1 MNEYVKQSIDGR
13 KMAFSSAY
21 ELTDVYKKKVDE
33 LFKRI
38 EEFGKDCT
46 DAMDF
51 ETKFMASPLNT
62 EYTNLFTEVASNC
75 KYILP
80 PPVDNPDVKSDKEQV
95 VDEVLSDAKYIAR
108 EISMPARR
116 KAREAFDSKMRDT
129 PLGKIEQASN
139 TMWVVKRLFGK
150 KNKSDDE

>member
-1 MNEYVKQSIDGR
+1 MNEYVKQSIEGR

-21 ELTDVYKKKVDE
+21 ELTDAYKKKVDE
-33 LFKRI
+33 LFARI
-38 EEFGKDCT
+38 EDFGKNCT

-80 PPVDNPDVKSDKEQV
+80 FPFSIFNR
-95 VDEVLSDAKYIAR
+95 LFARKYIY
-108 EISMPARR
+108 
-116 KAREAFDSKMRDT
+116 
-129 PLGKIEQASN
+129 L
-139 TMWVVKRLFGK
+139 
-150 KNKSDDE
+150 

>member
-1 MNEYVKQSIDGR
+1 MNEYVKQSIEGR

-21 ELTDVYKKKVDE
+21 ELTDAYKKKVDE
-33 LFKRI
+33 LFARI
-38 EEFGKDCT
+38 EDFGKNCT

-80 PPVDNPDVKSDKEQV
+80 PPVEGDTAGRSNKEAIADEIMSDVRYA
-95 VDEVLSDAKYIAR
+95 AKDLT
-108 EISMPARR
+108 MPARR
-116 KAREAFDSKMRDT
+116 KAREEFDKKMRDT

-139 TMWVVKRLFGK
+139 TAWVFKRMFGK
-150 KNKSDDE
+150 KNKNDE